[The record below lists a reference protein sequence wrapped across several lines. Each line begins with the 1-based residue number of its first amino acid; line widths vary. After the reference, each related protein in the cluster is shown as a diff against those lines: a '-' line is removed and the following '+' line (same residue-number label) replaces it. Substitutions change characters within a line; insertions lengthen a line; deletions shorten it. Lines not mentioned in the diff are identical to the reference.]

1 MSRSGST
8 RPPCQECGLA
18 DRVARVVYGLPAPDY
33 EPPEPVV
40 LGGCIVHPD
49 APAWRCLRCGEWF
62 GRVGESHQPG

>member
-1 MSRSGST
+1 M
-8 RPPCQECGLA
+8 A